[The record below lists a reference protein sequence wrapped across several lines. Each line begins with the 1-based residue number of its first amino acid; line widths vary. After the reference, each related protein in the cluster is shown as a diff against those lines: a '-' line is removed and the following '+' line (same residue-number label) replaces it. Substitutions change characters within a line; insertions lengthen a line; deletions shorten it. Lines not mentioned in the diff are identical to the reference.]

1 MKSAPFILIDVSN
14 SWTKYCL
21 ADGKRLGA
29 RHTLPTPR
37 LDLKAARA
45 IRKLSPQARLVVCC
59 VVPEKQKTLF
69 KVWPASLREY
79 VSSRSPLGIRVDYP
93 QPSRIGADRL
103 ANAVAAASLYKLP
116 AVVIDFGTA
125 VTFDIISENR
135 AYLGGVIAPGLN
147 AMTDYLHERTA
158 LLPRL
163 KLREPRRYIAKSTVE
178 AMRVGAVAGYRGLV
192 REILSGIRG
201 ELAGP
206 LRSIVATGGQGE
218 LVASRV
224 SEIQLVNP
232 LLTLQGLQI
241 IANNRWK

>member
-1 MKSAPFILIDVSN
+1 MKTAKFILIDISN

-21 ADGKRLGA
+21 SNGKNMGV
-29 RHTLPTPR
+29 RHLLPTAKF
-37 LDLKAARA
+37 DLKSART
-45 IRKLSPQARLVVCC
+45 IRSLAPEAMLVVCC
-59 VVPEKQKTLF
+59 VVPKKQNVLY
-69 KVWPASLREY
+69 KVWPKSAREY
-79 VSSRSPLGIRVDYP
+79 ISASSPLGITIDYP
-93 QPSRIGADRL
+93 QPFQVGADRL
-103 ANAVAAASLYKLP
+103 ANAVAAASLYPLP

-125 VTFDIISENR
+125 VTFDIISGDR

-192 REILSGIRG
+192 REIISGIRR
-201 ELAGP
+201 ELPQP
-206 LRSIVATGGQGE
+206 LRSVVATGGQGG
-218 LVASRV
+218 LVASGV
-224 SEIQLVNP
+224 SEIQQVNP

>member
-1 MKSAPFILIDVSN
+1 MKTARFILIDISN

-21 ADGKRLGA
+21 SDGKRLGA
-29 RHTLPTPR
+29 RHALPTPK
-37 LDLKAARA
+37 LDLKTARA
-45 IRKLSPQARLVVCC
+45 IRKLAPDAKLVACC
-59 VVPEKQKTLF
+59 VVPEKQKILS
-69 KVWPASLREY
+69 KVWPTSQQEW
-79 VSSRSPLGIRVDYP
+79 VSARSPLGIAVDYP
-93 QPSRIGADRL
+93 QPSRVGADRL
-103 ANAVAAASLYKLP
+103 ANAVAAATLYRLP

-125 VTFDIISENR
+125 VTFDIISQDK

-163 KLREPRRYIAKSTVE
+163 KIREPRRFIAKSTVE

-192 REILSGIRG
+192 REIISGIRK
-201 ELAGP
+201 ELPSP
-206 LRSIVATGGQGE
+206 LRSVVATGGQGG

>member
-1 MKSAPFILIDVSN
+1 
-14 SWTKYCL
+14 
-21 ADGKRLGA
+21 
-29 RHTLPTPR
+29 
-37 LDLKAARA
+37 
-45 IRKLSPQARLVVCC
+45 
-59 VVPEKQKTLF
+59 VVPQKLKILS
-69 KVWPASLREY
+69 KVWPVSRREC
-79 VSSRSPLGIRVDYP
+79 VSFRSPLGIRIDYP

-192 REILSGIRG
+192 REILSGIRA
-201 ELAGP
+201 ELPGP

>member
-1 MKSAPFILIDVSN
+1 MKSARFILVDVSN

-21 ADGKRLGA
+21 SDGKRLGT
-29 RHTLPTPR
+29 RHSLPTPG
-37 LDLKAARA
+37 LDLKTARA
-45 IRKLSPQARLVVCC
+45 MRSLAPAAKLVVCC
-59 VVPEKQKTLF
+59 VVPQKQKILF
-69 KVWPASLREY
+69 KIWPAAQREW
-79 VSSRSPLGIRVDYP
+79 VSFRSPLGITIDYP

-125 VTFDIISENR
+125 VTFDIVSGDR

-163 KLREPRRYIAKSTVE
+163 KLREPRRFIAKSTVE

-192 REILSGIRG
+192 REILSGIRQ
-201 ELAGP
+201 ELP
-206 LRSIVATGGQGE
+206 LPLHSIVATGGQGE

-224 SEIQLVNP
+224 SEIQKVNP

-241 IANNRWK
+241 IATNRWP

>member
-1 MKSAPFILIDVSN
+1 MKKAKFILIDISN

-21 ADGKRLGA
+21 SDGKRLGA
-29 RHTLPTPR
+29 RQLVATPK
-37 LDLKAARA
+37 LDEKKARA
-45 IRKLSPQARLVVCC
+45 IRDLAPEAKLVVCC
-59 VVPEKQKTLF
+59 VVPQKQKILF
-69 KVWPASLREY
+69 KIWPAAQREW
-79 VSSRSPLGIRVDYP
+79 VSARSPLGIDINYP
-93 QPSRIGADRL
+93 QPSRVGADRL
-103 ANAVAAASLYKLP
+103 ANAVAAATLYKLP

-125 VTFDIISENR
+125 VTFDIVSADR

-192 REILSGIRG
+192 REILSGIRR
-201 ELAGP
+201 ELPKP
-206 LRSIVATGGQGE
+206 LHSIVATGGQGE

-224 SEIQLVNP
+224 SEIQKVNP